1 MEEEK
6 NKNLKNLEHKE
17 NKPVEY
23 HFSKFGEDKKI
34 YPVEKVQ
41 NPEYENK
48 IKVGEKYLQML
59 QQKGNKSQF
68 NKRAQS
74 EGKDNAIEKDMK
86 ENFPDPKEMPEFDDN
101 NNYSG
106 KKYSRPEI
114 NYSYQHEEFIL
125 PTDPNNKSGKDMSI
139 KALQDLQNNLENAK
153 FSKGLKTS
161 GTYESQLDRFV
172 RKYPGLK

>member
-1 MEEEK
+1 
-6 NKNLKNLEHKE
+6 
-17 NKPVEY
+17 VE
-23 HFSKFGEDKKI
+23 
-34 YPVEKVQ
+34 
-41 NPEYENK
+41 
-48 IKVGEKYLQML
+48 
-59 QQKGNKSQF
+59 
-68 NKRAQS
+68 
-74 EGKDNAIEKDMK
+74 
-86 ENFPDPKEMPEFDDN
+86 
-101 NNYSG
+101 

-172 RKYPGLK
+172 RKYPRFTK